1 MMFTASAAVV
11 VAAPTGPSGADVT
24 SGAAVVT
31 LGPDTKIVQ
40 NQNRVDINWT
50 GFDTLATESVTFEQP
65 SSLSLA
71 VNRISGNRTQFDG
84 TLSSNGRIFL
94 INQNGITFGSTAQVN
109 VGSLLATTSKLESST
124 ADDLSHDFSSKAYG
138 SIINEGDI
146 TVSDGG
152 FAVLAAPYVKNSGF
166 IKADL
171 GQVELASTN
180 DFTIN
185 VDLRGDDLITF
196 SAPLE
201 IIEGETDTLGV
212 DSNGTLQS
220 KSGHV
225 YLSARIISGI
235 VEGVVNLSGV
245 VDADQFVSAPNGDLE
260 MVASADLL
268 RHYPGGTIKVDS
280 IGDINIDGGAD
291 IHAIG
296 GDRVS
301 ATFHATRNISV
312 GATGGPVAIT
322 LCADECL
329 TVDGPADEVNG
340 GSSTAHA
347 EARLEMIASSL
358 GGKGTLTIADAD
370 IKVTAYASD
379 TGGIIMDPA
388 ASDIN
393 GDGTISAVATA
404 ILEGPEVEINA
415 DIIVLA
421 EADASSMVH
430 DGPDMVYDDPYYV
443 ARPADALAVLD
454 VFAKGEIEFDPS
466 GNPDYD
472 VERGDLTMVSDITVR
487 AISTTHDS
495 MNSKATA
502 NTMLVATGST
512 DVTGKIN
519 VDAIATSESGP
530 DRFVTLVEGD
540 INSVEANIALEN
552 IEGETSADANAAL
565 VLLGGT
571 PPGLIPLLREVS
583 LNYIGPLGTR
593 FEPLG
598 TLSDILT
605 LANLDDVLGFF
616 AGIDP
621 GDFFERLGGIGP
633 GSVSY
638 TGDSNI
644 NAVANFNTTGS
655 DNGTSDLHGEGKA
668 EATSAAYYVA
678 GGDVYINT
686 DPIKVYSEANADYK
700 EIPDEPGDLF
710 VETDGSYVETEAR
723 SFLVAAAGLDEY
735 FNGGSENEPHS
746 EITVLGNL
754 STEAWEQASLTVG
767 DIKEPNPG
775 MYNQLAAAVTAL
787 VATGDI
793 TVRGADPLAMADPA
807 VAQGRTSRWQVC
819 RGDTCDPV
827 VEGVDG
833 LIDLA
838 KSSAGD
844 PNQEGP
850 VPVPAEHLAQIVIES
865 LYGDIDIQPKSIP
878 GNDIPGNDVQ
888 PTGLFTDPIGPIWPG
903 DLPLRFD
910 ANGRML
916 VATGRD
922 ATKPPQ
928 IVALDSSVE
937 DALLAGGDPSVLL
950 PPTAAGG
957 CLAAGRDAFTISRPG
972 YFERMISSSCETA
985 E

>member
-1 MMFTASAAVV
+1 
-11 VAAPTGPSGADVT
+11 
-24 SGAAVVT
+24 
-31 LGPDTKIVQ
+31 
-40 NQNRVDINWT
+40 
-50 GFDTLATESVTFEQP
+50 
-65 SSLSLA
+65 
-71 VNRISGNRTQFDG
+71 
-84 TLSSNGRIFL
+84 
-94 INQNGITFGSTAQVN
+94 
-109 VGSLLATTSKLESST
+109 
-124 ADDLSHDFSSKAYG
+124 
-138 SIINEGDI
+138 
-146 TVSDGG
+146 
-152 FAVLAAPYVKNSGF
+152 
-166 IKADL
+166 
-171 GQVELASTN
+171 
-180 DFTIN
+180 
-185 VDLRGDDLITF
+185 
-196 SAPLE
+196 
-201 IIEGETDTLGV
+201 
-212 DSNGTLQS
+212 
-220 KSGHV
+220 
-225 YLSARIISGI
+225 
-235 VEGVVNLSGV
+235 VVNLSGV
-245 VDADQFVSAPNGDLE
+245 VDADQFVSAPNGSLE
-260 MVASADLL
+260 MVASAARL
-268 RHYPGGTIKVDS
+268 RRYPGGTIKVAS

-296 GDRVS
+296 GDVVS
-301 ATFHATRNISV
+301 ASFRATRNISV
-312 GATGGPVAIT
+312 GETGGPVAIT

-347 EARLEMIASSL
+347 EAHLEMIASSL
-358 GGKGTLTIADAD
+358 GGKGTLTIADAA

-379 TGGIIMDPA
+379 TGDIIMEPT

-430 DGPDMVYDDPYYV
+430 DDPYYV
-443 ARPADALAVLD
+443 SRPADALAVLD
-454 VFAKGEIEFDPS
+454 VFAKGEIEFDTS
-466 GNPDYD
+466 GNPNFD
-472 VERGDLTMVSDITVR
+472 VERGDLTMVGDITVR

-540 INSVEANIALEN
+540 INSVEANIAVEV
-552 IEGETSADANAAL
+552 EGETSADANAAL

-593 FEPLG
+593 FEQLG

-605 LANLDDVLGFF
+605 LANLDDVLDVFD
-616 AGIDP
+616 GIDP

-644 NAVANFNTTGS
+644 NALADFSTTGFIEAR
-655 DNGTSDLHGEGKA
+655 TEGKA

-686 DPIKVYSEANADYK
+686 DPIKVDSQAYADYEDYA
-700 EIPDEPGDLF
+700 EIDSQADTEASVSLE
-710 VETDGSYVETEAR
+710 VEDSYVDTEAR
-723 SFLVAAAGLDEY
+723 SFLVAVAGLDEY
-735 FNGGSENEPHS
+735 FNDSNHGSDNETHS
-746 EITVLGNL
+746 EITVLGDL
-754 STEAWEQASLTVG
+754 STRAREQTTLNG
-767 DIKEPNPG
+767 EPNPG

-793 TVRGADPLAMADPA
+793 TVRGADPLAKADPA

-819 RGDTCDPV
+819 QDDTCDPV
-827 VEGVDG
+827 EEGLDG
-833 LIDLA
+833 LDDLA
-838 KSSAGD
+838 EQSALGSD
-844 PNQEGP
+844 QNES
-850 VPVPAEHLAQIVIES
+850 AHLAQIVIES
-865 LYGDIDIQPKSIP
+865 LYGDIDIQPKRF
-878 GNDIPGNDVQ
+878 DNDVQ
-888 PTGLFTDPIGPIWPG
+888 PAGLFTDPIGPTWPG

-928 IVALDSSVE
+928 IVALASNVE
-937 DALLAGGDPSVLL
+937 AALLAGGDPSVLL

-957 CLAAGRDAFTISRPG
+957 CVAAGRDAFTISSPG
-972 YFERMISSSCETA
+972 YFERMISASCKTED
-985 E
+985 